1 MREDYTFINEIGI
14 NVDAAYVDGDL
25 RRLIELLDR
34 YAEMEVEYVEIPLHA
49 TGAMLGG
56 KLMPERV
63 DEVVRILKRYH
74 FGYSVH
80 APNPI
85 NLMDLDEPGL
95 HKEALLESLRFSSA
109 IGSKILVYHSGRYI
123 PEEHFHIIPRQNTRR
138 ATLEVESRRAMDRQ
152 EEEALLSL
160 AEEGKRL
167 DVTICLENAR
177 PYLDEGFYC
186 YAEDPFRLAEHVR
199 AMNHLRIGV
208 TLDVGHAYL
217 SAKRYDFDF
226 LEAVRSVAPLTKHVH
241 LHDNFGR
248 VCSSLEK
255 KQVELSALGRGD
267 MHLPIGKGKI
277 PIEEVL
283 SALRDCD
290 YSGFLINEIRHRYLA
305 WAGDALD
312 LCKRLLNVTK
322 QSALPS

>member
-1 MREDYTFINEIGI
+1 MRNEDYTFIKGIGI

-25 RRLIELLDR
+25 RRLMELLDG

-63 DEVVRILKRYH
+63 DEVVRILKRYR

-123 PEEHFHIIPRQNTRR
+123 PEEHFHVPRQNTRR
-138 ATLEVESRRAMDRQ
+138 ATLEVESRRAMNRQ

-177 PYLDEGFYC
+177 PYLDEGLYC
-186 YAEDPFRLAEHVR
+186 YAEDPFRLAGRVS
-199 AMNHLRIGV
+199 ALNHPRIGIA
-208 TLDVGHAYL
+208 LDIGHAYL
-217 SAKRYDFDF
+217 SAKRYGFDF
-226 LEAVRSVAPLTKHVH
+226 LEAIRSVAPLTKHVH

-255 KQVELSALGRGD
+255 KQIELSALGRGD
-267 MHLPIGKGKI
+267 LHLPIGKGEI
-277 PIEEVL
+277 PVEEVFL
-283 SALRDCD
+283 ALND
-290 YSGFLINEIRHRYLA
+290 YSGLLINEIRYRYLS
-305 WAGDALD
+305 WASDGLD
-312 LCKRLLNVTK
+312 LCKRLLNVTRER
-322 QSALPS
+322 ALPS